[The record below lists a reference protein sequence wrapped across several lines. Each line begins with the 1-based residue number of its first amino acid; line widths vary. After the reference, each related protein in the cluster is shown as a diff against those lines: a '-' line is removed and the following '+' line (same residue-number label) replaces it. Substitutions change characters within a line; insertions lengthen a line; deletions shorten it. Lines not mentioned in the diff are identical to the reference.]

1 MPCCETAICAPW
13 TGKSLADEVIHGG
26 ISDARNPILMKM
38 FNLIGI
44 GEKAGNG
51 FDVMRAGCDFAGTAY
66 PELEVGEHPDRV
78 TLTLYPRKIQDHGA
92 VEDGGISTPSG
103 SVVSDF
109 AVSGYSIPAGPMAIA
124 SAGTAAPITA
134 TGANA
139 TYAPNGRRMAE
150 VEDDAGGGQ
159 RSSIRFNLGGASLVT
174 QPMEPQFNVEKIT
187 RALTAGGPLPTS
199 QLAKVLGL
207 GLTRTREILGSM
219 VGEGVIEPV
228 GVGRGRKYQIVSDK
242 AA

>member
-1 MPCCETAICAPW
+1 
-13 TGKSLADEVIHGG
+13 
-26 ISDARNPILMKM
+26 MKM

-44 GEKAGNG
+44 GEKAGSG

-78 TLTLYPRKIQDHGA
+78 TLTLYPRKIQDYGA
-92 VEDGGISTPSG
+92 VEGGGISTPSG
-103 SVVSDF
+103 SAVSDFAVSDF
-109 AVSGYSIPAGPMAIA
+109 AVSGSSIPAGSMAIA

-139 TYAPNGRRMAE
+139 AYAPNGRRMAE
-150 VEDDAGGGQ
+150 VEEDAGGGQ
-159 RSSIRFNLGGASLVT
+159 RSSIRFNLGGASLVA
-174 QPMEPQFNVEKIT
+174 QPMEPQSNVEKIT
-187 RALTAGGPLPTS
+187 QALTAGGPLPTS

>member
-44 GEKAGNG
+44 GEKAGSG

-78 TLTLYPRKIQDHGA
+78 TLTLYPRKIQDYGA

-109 AVSGYSIPAGPMAIA
+109 AVSGSSIPAGSMAIA

-139 TYAPNGRRMAE
+139 TYARTAVGWLKSKKMP
-150 VEDDAGGGQ
+150 
-159 RSSIRFNLGGASLVT
+159 GA
-174 QPMEPQFNVEKIT
+174 
-187 RALTAGGPLPTS
+187 
-199 QLAKVLGL
+199 
-207 GLTRTREILGSM
+207 
-219 VGEGVIEPV
+219 
-228 GVGRGRKYQIVSDK
+228 VSDPQYGSIWVGHPWRRSPWNHNPTWRK
-242 AA
+242 SHGH

>member
-1 MPCCETAICAPW
+1 
-13 TGKSLADEVIHGG
+13 
-26 ISDARNPILMKM
+26 
-38 FNLIGI
+38 
-44 GEKAGNG
+44 
-51 FDVMRAGCDFAGTAY
+51 
-66 PELEVGEHPDRV
+66 
-78 TLTLYPRKIQDHGA
+78 
-92 VEDGGISTPSG
+92 
-103 SVVSDF
+103 
-109 AVSGYSIPAGPMAIA
+109 
-124 SAGTAAPITA
+124 
-134 TGANA
+134 
-139 TYAPNGRRMAE
+139 MAE
-150 VEDDAGGGQ
+150 VEEDAGGGQ

-174 QPMEPQFNVEKIT
+174 QPMEPQSNVEKIT

>member
-13 TGKSLADEVIHGG
+13 TGRSLADEVIHGG

-44 GEKAGNG
+44 GEKAGSG

-78 TLTLYPRKIQDHGA
+78 TLTLYPRKIQDYGA

-109 AVSGYSIPAGPMAIA
+109 AVSGSSIPAGPMAIA

-134 TGANA
+134 TGADA
-139 TYAPNGRRMAE
+139 AYAPNGRRMAE
-150 VEDDAGGGQ
+150 VGEDAGGGQ
-159 RSSIRFNLGGASLVT
+159 RSSIRFNLGGASLVA
-174 QPMEPQFNVEKIT
+174 QPMEPQSNVEKIH
-187 RALTAGGPLPTS
+187 GH
-199 QLAKVLGL
+199 
-207 GLTRTREILGSM
+207 
-219 VGEGVIEPV
+219 
-228 GVGRGRKYQIVSDK
+228 
-242 AA
+242 